1 MKYIQMGKIYYA
13 RCIRKAP
20 SFIAW
25 HSFQGGHMIYDSQN
39 ETTARKILIVG
50 ILFSNYK
57 LKNMLHIYQRTYF
70 INGIYQYKTYI
81 IEIYKKITK
90 HSKVNRVTGI
100 I

>member
-1 MKYIQMGKIYYA
+1 
-13 RCIRKAP
+13 
-20 SFIAW
+20 
-25 HSFQGGHMIYDSQN
+25 
-39 ETTARKILIVG
+39 
-50 ILFSNYK
+50 
-57 LKNMLHIYQRTYF
+57 MLHIYQRTYF